1 MKVFMSWCWGADVVA
16 HYSVRRR
23 EVVEANP
30 AGWWILAI
38 TANLVVRIYAKCC
51 HLTMC

>member
-1 MKVFMSWCWGADVVA
+1 MNWCWGAVVA
-16 HYSVRRR
+16 HYSVRPR

-38 TANLVVRIYAKCC
+38 TANLVVRLYAKCC